1 MKFIATCK
9 LGLEALVTR
18 QLRDLDIE
26 VLETA
31 DARVSFSGGAEAMV
45 KSLLWLRTAERV
57 RHYVSSTEQVTLPNE
72 EVAYLALHIQRL
84 TESTQTGE

>member
-1 MKFIATCK
+1 MKYIATCK

-18 QLRDLDIE
+18 QLHDLDIE

-45 KSLLWLRTAERV
+45 KALLWLRTAERV
-57 RHYVSSTEQVTLPNE
+57 LLVVD
-72 EVAYLALHIQRL
+72 
-84 TESTQTGE
+84 